1 MNKQAIKTLV
11 PEELYTDR
19 QDFID
24 LFYKLAINAS
34 GRRSMSSVLLGQRR
48 MGKSEIF
55 KRVVNKLFNEQ
66 DPQDPKAVIPVYYEF
81 EDIENKDSYD
91 RWDFAISYT
100 ENFIRWYAAFKL
112 NNTELLS
119 DTLTTDQ
126 AIQYIKKNLE
136 MTRTFALTLNFRENL
151 YTKKRMVLPEG
162 KALKLPRSIS
172 DWDDSTIVIFMDE
185 IQNIRTSQYQFN
197 IIGPLKN
204 AVESP
209 TCPHFVTGSAMTL
222 LVDIL
227 GKGSLYG
234 RFDSHPIYALT
245 DYYGAELVNKSAN
258 FYNAKVPHDMACVI
272 SERCGGNPFYINAVV
287 QRAAALN
294 KPLTSEKA
302 VNEVLAIDMSSGFI
316 YSELREQVIRWIE
329 KINDFGIT
337 KWVLYLAALEKEERI
352 DLYRIQ
358 RELKEQDRQDVDI
371 ATIEDVLI
379 KLSKG
384 DLIDYKDFGKW
395 FTKINDPIL
404 NEFLKV
410 WGEIEVKYIKR
421 YEVERDTVKKYI
433 HLSKKFSE
441 YKGYLAEVY
450 IIQILWNAQRQ
461 TLPGKFFNV
470 NTDIPVPDRFFYIYQ
485 RHQISIGKGMEIDI
499 FAAGANEIWLAE
511 SKWQNKK
518 VGVNVIRNM
527 LKQKEI
533 IKEQEGQYLEKSQ
546 LWLFASNGVTKKAQ
560 ELIKKHNILLSTKKD
575 LNLLLQYMNLRQ
587 LPEFERDRQNTGNVR

>member
-1 MNKQAIKTLV
+1 MKKQAIKTLV
-11 PEELYTDR
+11 PDELYTDR
-19 QDFID
+19 QYFID

-48 MGKSEIF
+48 MGKTEIF
-55 KRVVNKLFNEQ
+55 KRVVNKLFHEQ
-66 DPQDPKAVIPVYYEF
+66 DPQDPKTVIPVYYEF
-81 EDIENKDSYD
+81 EDIESGDAFD

-100 ENFIRWYAAFKL
+100 ENFIRWYGAFKL
-112 NNTELLS
+112 NMTHLLS
-119 DTLTTDQ
+119 AKLDCEYV
-126 AIQYIKKNLE
+126 IQLMKEKLVISE
-136 MTRTFALTLNFRENL
+136 GFSIALGFLENL
-151 YTKKRMVLPEG
+151 YTRKRMVFPEG
-162 KALKLPRSIS
+162 HALKLPRSVS
-172 DWDDSTIVIFMDE
+172 DYDDSTIVIFMDE
-185 IQNIRTSQYQFN
+185 IQNIRASQYKFN

-234 RFDSHPIYALT
+234 RFDSHAIYALT
-245 DYYGAELVNKSAN
+245 DYYGAELVNKSAR
-258 FYNAKVPHDMACVI
+258 FYNAKVPDDMACII
-272 SERCGGNPFYINAVV
+272 SDRCGGNPFYINAVV
-287 QRAAALN
+287 QRSAALN
-294 KPLTSEKA
+294 KPLTTEKSL
-302 VNEVLAIDMSSGFI
+302 NEVLAIDMSSGFI

-329 KINDFGIT
+329 KINEYGIT
-337 KWVLYLAALEKEERI
+337 KWVLYLAALETEERI
-352 DLYRIQ
+352 DLHRIQ

-395 FTKINDPIL
+395 FTRINDPIL
-404 NEFLKV
+404 NAFLKV

-421 YEVERDTVKKYI
+421 HEVERDTVKKYI

-441 YKGYLAEVY
+441 YKGHLAEVY
-450 IIQILWNAQRQ
+450 MIQILWNAQRQ
-461 TLPGKFFNV
+461 VLPGKFFNV
-470 NTDIPVPDRFFYIYQ
+470 NNDILVPDRFFYIRQ
-485 RHQISIGKGMEIDI
+485 RNRISIGQGMEIDI
-499 FAAGANEIWLAE
+499 YAAGANEIWLAE
-511 SKWQNKK
+511 SKWQEKK

-527 LKQKEI
+527 LKQQEI

-560 ELIKKHNILLSTKKD
+560 ELIK
-575 LNLLLQYMNLRQ
+575 
-587 LPEFERDRQNTGNVR
+587 NTTSSSQRKRN

>member
-1 MNKQAIKTLV
+1 MNKKAIKTLV

-19 QDFID
+19 QYFID

-34 GRRSMSSVLLGQRR
+34 GRRTMSSVLLGQRR
-48 MGKSEIF
+48 MGKTEIF
-55 KRVVNKLFNEQ
+55 KRVVNKLFHEQ
-66 DPQDPKAVIPVYYEF
+66 DHKDPKAVIPVYFEF
-81 EDIENKDSYD
+81 EDIENKESYD

-119 DTLTTDQ
+119 DTLSTEQ
-126 AIQYIKKNLE
+126 VINYVQKNLE
-136 MTRTFALTLNFRENL
+136 MTRAFALTLDFRKNL
-151 YTKKRMVLPEG
+151 YSKEYMVLPEG
-162 KALKLPRSIS
+162 KALKLPRSVS
-172 DWDDSTIVIFMDE
+172 DYDDSTIVIFMDE

-234 RFDSHPIYALT
+234 RFDSHSIYALT

-258 FYNAKVPHDMACVI
+258 FYNAKVPDDMNCVI
-272 SERCGGNPFYINAVV
+272 SDRCGGNPFYINAVI
-287 QRAAALN
+287 QRSAMLN

-329 KINDFGIT
+329 KINEFGIT

-371 ATIEDVLI
+371 STIEDVLI

-395 FTKINDPIL
+395 FSKINDPIL

-421 YEVERDTVKKYI
+421 HEVERDTVKKYI
-433 HLSKKFSE
+433 HRSKKFSE

-450 IIQILWNAQRQ
+450 MIQILWNSQRQ

-470 NTDIPVPDRFFYIYQ
+470 TSDIPVPDRFFYINQ
-485 RHQISIGKGMEIDI
+485 RHQIRMGKGMEIDI

-511 SKWQNKK
+511 SKWQDKK
-518 VGVNVIRNM
+518 VGVDVIRNM
-527 LKQKEI
+527 LKQQEI

-560 ELIKKHNILLSTKKD
+560 ELIDKHSILLSTKQE
-575 LNLLLQYMNLRQ
+575 LNRLLTYMNLRQ
-587 LPEFERDRQNTGNVR
+587 LPVFESNRS

>member
-1 MNKQAIKTLV
+1 MTNQAIKTIV
-11 PEELYTDR
+11 PDEIYTDR

-34 GRRSMSSVLLGQRR
+34 GRRTMSSVLLGQRR
-48 MGKSEIF
+48 MGKTEIF

-66 DPQDPKAVIPVYYEF
+66 DHQDPKAVIPVYFEF
-81 EDIENKDSYD
+81 EDIKAGASFD

-112 NNTELLS
+112 NDLNLLKDVIDIHQLIES
-119 DTLTTDQ
+119 LPDKLNIT
-126 AIQYIKKNLE
+126 KGFS
-136 MTRTFALTLNFRENL
+136 FALNL
-151 YTKKRMVLPEG
+151 FDSICKKRVVLPEG

-172 DWDDSTIVIFMDE
+172 DWDDSTIVIFIDE
-185 IQNIRTSQYQFN
+185 IQNISISQYQFN

-209 TCPHFVTGSAMTL
+209 TCPHFVTGSAMTM

-245 DYYGAELVNKSAN
+245 DYYGSVLVRKSAN
-258 FYNAKVPHDMACVI
+258 FYNAKISQDMTCVI
-272 SERCGGNPFYINAVV
+272 SDRCGGNPFYINAVI
-287 QRAAALN
+287 QRSAMLN
-294 KPLTSEKA
+294 KPLTTEKA

-316 YSELREQVIRWIE
+316 YSELRDQVIKWIE
-329 KINDFGIT
+329 RINEYGIT
-337 KWVLYLAALEKEERI
+337 KWVLYLAALEQDERI

-371 ATIEDVLI
+371 ETIEDVLI
-379 KLSKG
+379 KLSRG

-421 YEVERDTVKKYI
+421 HKVERDTVKKYI
-433 HLSKKFSE
+433 HFSKKFFE

-450 IIQILWNAQRQ
+450 MIQILWNAQKQ

-470 NTDIPVPDRFFYIYQ
+470 QSDITVPDRFFYINQ
-485 RHQISIGKGMEIDI
+485 RNRISMGQGMEIDI

-511 SKWQNKK
+511 SKWQDKK
-518 VGVNVIRNM
+518 VGVDVIRNM
-527 LKQKEI
+527 LKQKKIVE
-533 IKEQEGQYLEKSQ
+533 EQEGPYLEKLQ
-546 LWLFASNGVTKKAQ
+546 LWLFACNGVTKKAQ
-560 ELIKKHNILLSTKKD
+560 ELIKKHNILLSTKQD
-575 LNLLLQYMNLRQ
+575 LNPLLSFMNLRQ
-587 LPEFERDRQNTGNVR
+587 LPEFESDIK